1 MRMARDRQRQVGDVR
16 LQAPRAAQSST
27 AYEKGDLMAPRY
39 VVGIDESGCGALAG
53 PLIVC
58 AVAFPADADRVTTM
72 WKGIHADK
80 MLAAGDS
87 KGIKNPAH
95 RAALAIAI
103 KATCTSIAVIERSA
117 TEIDKRLLGTVF
129 PEAIA
134 LAAARCI
141 EKLKSA
147 DPGLAPSD
155 ILVLIDGEVQR
166 PDLPCPVRLI
176 VDGDKLDWR
185 IGAASVVAKATHD
198 ERIDQMHAEYPRWEF
213 DQHRGYPTKKHKELL
228 GRRGPLDVHR
238 KSFRPVQAVMPRP
251 VGIEE

>member
-1 MRMARDRQRQVGDVR
+1 M
-16 LQAPRAAQSST
+16 T
-27 AYEKGDLMAPRY
+27 IRY

-58 AVAFPADADRVTTM
+58 AVAFPAEMDRVTTM
-72 WKGIHADK
+72 WKGVHADK
-80 MLAAGDS
+80 QLTVGDS

-103 KATCTSIAVIERSA
+103 RATCSSISIIERTA
-117 TEIDKRLLGTVF
+117 AEIDKRLFGVVF

-147 DPGLAPSD
+147 DPALAPAD
-155 ILVLIDGEVQR
+155 IQVLIDGELQR
-166 PDLPCPVRLI
+166 PDLPCPVRCI
-176 VDGDKLDWR
+176 ADGDKIDWR

-198 ERIDQMHAEYPRWEF
+198 ERIEQIHASNPRWEF
-213 DQHRGYPTKKHKELL
+213 DQHRGYPTRKHKELL
-228 GRRGPLDVHR
+228 ARRGPLDVHR
-238 KSFRPVQAVMPRP
+238 KSFRPVQAAMPRARG
-251 VGIEE
+251 VEE

>member
-1 MRMARDRQRQVGDVR
+1 MA
-16 LQAPRAAQSST
+16 T
-27 AYEKGDLMAPRY
+27 KY
-39 VVGIDESGCGALAG
+39 VVGIDEAGCGALAG

-80 MLAAGDS
+80 MLMAGDS

-95 RAALAIAI
+95 RAALTIAI
-103 KATCTSIAVIERSA
+103 KATCASIAVIERSA
-117 TEIDKRLLGTVF
+117 AEIDKRLLGTVL

-147 DPGLAPSD
+147 EPGLSPND
-155 ILVLIDGEVQR
+155 IQVLIDGDVPR
-166 PDLPCPVRLI
+166 PDLPCPVRCI
-176 VDGDKLDWR
+176 ADGDKMDWR
-185 IGAASVVAKATHD
+185 IGAASIVAKSTHD
-198 ERIDQMHAEYPRWEF
+198 DRIDTMHAEYPRWEF

-228 GRRGPLDVHR
+228 AKKGPCEVHR
-238 KSFRPVQAVMPRP
+238 KSFKPVLAAMPRA
-251 VGIEE
+251 VGIED

>member
-1 MRMARDRQRQVGDVR
+1 M
-16 LQAPRAAQSST
+16 T
-27 AYEKGDLMAPRY
+27 TRY

-58 AVAFPADADRVTTM
+58 AIAFPADADRVTTM
-72 WKGIHADK
+72 WKGVHADK
-80 MLAAGDS
+80 LLAAGDS
-87 KGIKNPAH
+87 KGIKHPEH

-103 KATCTSIAVIERSA
+103 KATCTSIAIIERTA
-117 TEIDKRLLGTVF
+117 AEIDKRLFSVVF

-147 DPGLAPSD
+147 EPGLLPGD
-155 ILVLIDGEVQR
+155 IQVLIDGELQR
-166 PDLPCPVRLI
+166 PDLPCPVRCI
-176 VDGDKLDWR
+176 ADGDKLDWR

-198 ERIDQMHAEYPRWEF
+198 ERIDQIHAEHPRWEF

-228 GRRGPLDVHR
+228 AKRGPLDVHR
-238 KSFRPVQAVMPRP
+238 KSFRPVQAAMPR
-251 VGIEE
+251 VMGIEE